1 MAEQKA
7 TVAFILFTEIVK
19 LDQEPI
25 WPISCELVSKANMA
39 HHKAHP
45 KANVAFRIY
54 IYIYMHTSISI
65 YYYSQ
70 PFMHQKNMPEPVEHK
85 HYMKCSIS
93 TLNQAVATPI
103 M

>member
-7 TVAFILFTEIVK
+7 TVAFIFSLNVK
-19 LDQEPI
+19 LDQKPI

-54 IYIYMHTSISI
+54 IYTHILVYLFTIIAIFAS
-65 YYYSQ
+65 
-70 PFMHQKNMPEPVEHK
+70 EEHART
-85 HYMKCSIS
+85 CR
-93 TLNQAVATPI
+93 T
-103 M
+103 

>member
-1 MAEQKA
+1 M
-7 TVAFILFTEIVK
+7 
-19 LDQEPI
+19 
-25 WPISCELVSKANMA
+25 WPLE
-39 HHKAHP
+39 
-45 KANVAFRIY
+45 Y

-85 HYMKCSIS
+85 HYMKCSIN